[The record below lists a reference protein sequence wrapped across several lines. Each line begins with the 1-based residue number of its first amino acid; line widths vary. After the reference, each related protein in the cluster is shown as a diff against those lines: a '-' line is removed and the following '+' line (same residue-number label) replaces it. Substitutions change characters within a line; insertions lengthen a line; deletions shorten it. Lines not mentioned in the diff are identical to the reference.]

1 MRLLRQVGA
10 GRGQPLADAQQLPV
24 EVGHD
29 DFSPQHV
36 LLAGVTGG
44 VAGLGDRDEINRQL
58 AIIAQDL
65 GGLFVEVE
73 IVIRALDVGD
83 HGELGG
89 CQFGQGD
96 FDVLFGRLAA

>member
-1 MRLLRQVGA
+1 MASPWLTS
-10 GRGQPLADAQQLPV
+10 QQLPV

-58 AIIAQDL
+58 AIIAQNL
-65 GGLFVEVE
+65 GVLFVEVE
-73 IVIRALDVGD
+73 IVIRRA
-83 HGELGG
+83 
-89 CQFGQGD
+89 
-96 FDVLFGRLAA
+96 